1 MTKNIL
7 QDVLTRERRSI
18 RRVPLPH
25 KERGAEEADEDILYE
40 REELHLEESSSMSW
54 QRIALWGIASVF
66 LILLGVALLTS
77 FSGATVSVTP
87 KTRLISVNYEFT
99 AGKDEGAKLR
109 FVPLPVSET
118 AEIKIPADTAK
129 KVSEKATG
137 TIIIYNNFSDKPQ
150 RLIKNTRFETRE
162 GLIYRIG
169 SSITVPGRIQKSG
182 QAVPGSL
189 EVTVTADSPGVE
201 YNIPPTD
208 FTVPGFKTD
217 PARFAGFYARSK
229 TKMSGGFDGVI
240 KVPSD
245 SALLSARA
253 SLRETVGKNIIA
265 KKQSAVPQG
274 YVLFSGAVATK
285 NESLPPEPVDGNMS
299 LIKERTIG
307 VALLFKEA
315 DIGREVAKLAI
326 PNFNNLL
333 IEIPALKRLQLELKE
348 PQNGDV
354 TQAQTIRFTLKGEVL
369 VVWRYDEYKLRE
381 ALLGKPRDG
390 IATVLSDFPEIE
402 RADFV
407 IRPVWSRKFPE
418 NPKKISFEEIP
429 VGVEK

>member
-7 QDVLTRERRSI
+7 QDVLTREKRSI

-25 KERGAEEADEDILYE
+25 KERGEEAVEDILYE
-40 REELHLEESSSMSW
+40 REEFQIEESSPTSW
-54 QRIALWGIASVF
+54 RRFALWGIASVF

-77 FSGATVSVTP
+77 LTGATVSVTP
-87 KTRLISVNYEFT
+87 KTKLISVNYEFT
-99 AGKDEGAKLR
+99 AGRNEDAKLR
-109 FVPLPVSET
+109 FMSLPISET
-118 AEIKIPADTAK
+118 AEITIQADTTK

-150 RLIKNTRFETRE
+150 RLIKNTRFETGE

-169 SSITVPGRIQKSG
+169 NSLTIPGRTQKGG

-189 EVTVTADSPGVE
+189 EAVVVADSPGAE
-201 YNIPPTD
+201 YNIPPAD
-208 FTVPGFKTD
+208 FTIPGFKTD

-229 TKMSGGFDGVI
+229 TKMSGGFDGVV

-245 SALLSARA
+245 AALLSARA
-253 SLRETVGKNIIA
+253 SLRETVRKNIIT
-265 KKQSAVPQG
+265 KKQSSVPQG
-274 YVLFSGAVATK
+274 YVLFSGAIATK
-285 NESLPPEPVDGNMS
+285 NESLPPEPIDGNMS
-299 LIKERTIG
+299 LIKERAIG
-307 VALLFKEA
+307 VALLFKED
-315 DIGREVAKLAI
+315 DIGREIAKLAI
-326 PNFNNLL
+326 PNFNNLP
-333 IEIPALKRLQLELKE
+333 IEIPALKSLQFELKE

-354 TQAQTIRFTLKGEVL
+354 TQAQTIKFSLKGEAS

-390 IATVLSDFPEIE
+390 IVAVLSDFPEIE

-407 IRPVWSRKFPE
+407 IRPVWSRSFPK
-418 NPKKISFEEIP
+418 NPKKISFEE
-429 VGVEK
+429 VSVEVAQ